1 MKIFIKALFIMA
13 IIGWHS
19 SIQAQIS
26 VGGRL
31 GANIAKVD
39 GDGMDTN
46 AKFGLDI
53 AVVADIPVTDAVS
66 VQPELHFLQKGYKLD
81 IGAGD
86 DPTRALNYIELP
98 VLAKYNFGDA
108 ESVSGFVLVG
118 PSIGFGIGYKTKFG
132 DEEETGSF
140 SDANLNTVDFSA
152 NIGGGVNIP
161 ISSGTVVID
170 VRYLLG
176 FANIFDGEADAK
188 NRGINFGVGYV
199 TPIGGE

>member
-31 GANIAKVD
+31 AANIANVD
-39 GDGMDTN
+39 GDGMDTD

-53 AVVADIPVTDAVS
+53 AVVAEIPVSEAVS
-66 VQPELHFLQKGYKLD
+66 VQPELHFLQKGYTLD
-81 IGAGD
+81 FGGD
-86 DPTRALNYIELP
+86 DFKRTLNYIEIP
-98 VLAKYNFGDA
+98 VLAKYNFGSA
-108 ESVSGFVLVG
+108 ESVGGFVVVG
-118 PSIGFGIGYKTKFG
+118 PSVGFGVGVRAKLG
-132 DEEETGSF
+132 DETESGSF
-140 SDANLNTVDFSA
+140 DEANLNAVDFGA
-152 NIGGGVNIP
+152 AFGGGVNIP
-161 ISSGTVVID
+161 VSNGNVVID

-176 FANIFDGEADAK
+176 LTDIFDGESEVM
-188 NRGINFGVGYV
+188 NRGVNFGVGYV